1 MSLTTVLISTIND
14 PNLNRT
20 IEEIRKTADGKVEF
34 IVINDGGSPLKL
46 SGIKVINQSKMF
58 GRRISFNRAAHLAT
72 GTHLLIIDPHCSMSE
87 HWDTKMIES
96 CGDKNLVFSVLRDM
110 DENFIQRHGPYLHV
124 SMNRE
129 YTEKWWPKKPL
140 KDCAVEEE
148 SMCFTGCGWMIKKD
162 RFWELGGYDET
173 LGKYGWDG
181 PEWSCKIW
189 MSDDPGKVILR
200 TDVVCGHIFGTNLK
214 HKLYKCEMI
223 PKPKYLEYM
232 KNKWGTK
239 IDSLV
244 EYFSPVPNW
253 YEDGV
258 ERSIMSQGTEREV
271 KLQRQK
277 ERVERDTAGE
287 IIKKV
292 IEHWE
297 YVYEDDGKGPTE
309 QEILK
314 EHTNDLK
321 KVSEEV
327 WELKDGQLQKVA

>member
-1 MSLTTVLISTIND
+1 MKKTSILISTIND
-14 PNLNRT
+14 PFLETT
-20 IEEIRKTADGKVEF
+20 IDNIRQNADGKVEF
-34 IVINDGGSPLKL
+34 VVINDGGSPLKIP
-46 SGIKVINQSKMF
+46 GVKVINHSKMF

-87 HWDTKMIES
+87 HWDTKMMES
-96 CGDKNLVFSVLRDM
+96 CGDKNLVFSALRDM
-110 DENFIQRHGPYLHV
+110 DENFVQRHGYYLHV

-129 YTEKWWPKKPL
+129 YTEKWWPKKAL

-162 RFWELGGYDET
+162 RFRELGGYEES

-189 MSDDPGKVILR
+189 MSDNPGKVILR
-200 TDVVCGHIFGTNLK
+200 TDVICGHIFGTNLK
-214 HKLYKCEMI
+214 AKLYRCDMI
-223 PKPKYLEYM
+223 PKSQYLEYM
-232 KNKWGTK
+232 KNKWGNK
-239 IDSLV
+239 IDNLV
-244 EYFSPVPNW
+244 KHFAPVPDW
-253 YEDGV
+253 DRK

-277 ERVERDTAGE
+277 ESVTKNDKGE
-287 IIKKV
+287 VIKKV
-292 IEHWE
+292 IEYFE
-297 YVYEDDGKGPTE
+297 YIHIDDGNGPTE

-314 EHTNDLK
+314 KHNDDLK
-321 KVSEEV
+321 KVSEDV

>member
-1 MSLTTVLISTIND
+1 MISVLISTIND
-14 PNLNRT
+14 PHLIRT
-20 IEEIRKTADGKVEF
+20 IEEIRKTADGEVEF
-34 IVINDGGSPLKL
+34 IVINDGGEPLVVPD
-46 SGIKVINQSKMF
+46 SIVISHPNML
-58 GRRISFNRAAHLAT
+58 GRRVSFNRAAKIAS
-72 GTHLLIIDPHCSMSE
+72 GNYLLITDPHCSMSE

-110 DENFIQRHGPYLHV
+110 DEDFVQRHGPYLHV

-140 KDCAVEEE
+140 KDCAVEEK

-162 RFWELGGYDET
+162 RYWQLGGYDES

-181 PEWSCKIW
+181 PEWSCKMW

-200 TDVVCGHIFGTNLK
+200 TDVICGHIFGTNLK
-214 HKLYKCEMI
+214 AKLYRCEMI
-223 PKPKYLEYM
+223 PKLKYLEYM
-232 KNKWGTK
+232 NDKWGTK
-239 IDSLV
+239 INNLV
-244 EYFSPVPNW
+244 EYFAPVPDW
-253 YEDGV
+253 DGK

-271 KLQRQK
+271 KLQRKK
-277 ERVERDTAGE
+277 EKVTRDDKGN

-292 IEHWE
+292 IEYYE
-297 YVYEDDGKGPTE
+297 YVHVDDGNGPSE

-314 EHTNDLK
+314 KYGDKLE
-321 KVSEEV
+321 KVSEET